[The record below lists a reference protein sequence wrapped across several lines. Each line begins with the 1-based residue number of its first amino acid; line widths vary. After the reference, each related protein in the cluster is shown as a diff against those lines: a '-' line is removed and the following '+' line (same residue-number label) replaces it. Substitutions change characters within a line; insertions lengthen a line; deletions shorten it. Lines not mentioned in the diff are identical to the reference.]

1 MCLYS
6 PAPILPIAPGP
17 EQAFRTLFGCCP
29 PPTTVNQTKR
39 TDNRIRGLDAARDE
53 KVEMADRRAFWKL
66 HGNGSAGA
74 SFQKAYISFLNGF
87 GTYFGANRIEGEVCI
102 LLLQALGGKFCILL
116 CDGCVEGP
124 LWESRAVP

>member
-6 PAPILPIAPGP
+6 RAPILPIAPGP

-53 KVEMADRRAFWKL
+53 KVEMADRRL
-66 HGNGSAGA
+66 SGNYTATVRFDGVLFRKAHLSLPTLADDPERVAYETGSRCFPCPTIAPINQPFVA
-74 SFQKAYISFLNGF
+74 
-87 GTYFGANRIEGEVCI
+87 
-102 LLLQALGGKFCILL
+102 
-116 CDGCVEGP
+116 
-124 LWESRAVP
+124 